1 MVYLAFNPKSIRYF
15 FRCLIIFYLTSFT
28 FGGVSFALL
37 YFIDS
42 KQTFFQ
48 NGLLIGIYPM
58 KMILAG
64 GILGFIIITTAF
76 KNIKNK
82 ISKNDTFCE
91 LEIQFNIESIK
102 TRAIIDTG
110 NFLKDPISKIP
121 VIIVE
126 KNLLTEIL
134 PGEILNNLK
143 EIIEGKMEIP
153 SNYMAKIRL
162 IPFKSIGKDNGLLLG
177 IKADKMIV
185 NYQDKK
191 IKCDNVI
198 IGIYNGELSKTNKYG
213 ALIGLDIIEK
223 NCEEQKCL

>member
-1 MVYLAFNPKSIRYF
+1 
-15 FRCLIIFYLTSFT
+15 
-28 FGGVSFALL
+28 
-37 YFIDS
+37 
-42 KQTFFQ
+42 
-48 NGLLIGIYPM
+48 M

-223 NCEEQKCL
+223 NCEEQKCLWKEVVYEYFRSF